1 MRILQR
7 TIVIVLLGLT
17 GTPARAA
24 DAIGRLFMTPE
35 QRAALDSARESGTD
49 LLTAAGQPT
58 RPRAASPDEPVVLN
72 GVVRRSRGSDVAWV
86 NGTRVTTSGPE
97 GVYLRRGPD
106 RYNQVTL
113 EEAGGARARLKPG
126 QFWIPATGQ
135 VADCYGCA
143 VVSKPADLTET
154 SPEKTTEAIA
164 ATPPAAPLPAPKAT
178 PP

>member
-17 GTPARAA
+17 ATPGSAA
-24 DAIGRLFMTPE
+24 EAIGRLFMTPE

-58 RPRAASPDEPVVLN
+58 SSPAASPDEPVVLN
-72 GVVRRSRGSDVAWV
+72 GVVRRSRGPDVTWV
-86 NGTRVTTSGPE
+86 NGTRVSTSGPE

-106 RYNQVTL
+106 RHNQVTL

-143 VVSKPADLTET
+143 VIRKPADPIET
-154 SPEKTTEAIA
+154 PPATTTEPAA
-164 ATPPAAPLPAPKAT
+164 AAPPTASPAAPRATPP
-178 PP
+178 